1 VSIRRSRPRPS
12 LASAATFNED
22 GVTALYQHLARLLA
36 GHGLPLA
43 DGVLPRVAGRTST
56 DAASVIPPSRA
67 GYLAEIAATVRGYHE
82 QTARQAAAVRRVQRI
97 AAVRAEVSGDT
108 ERTLA
113 SLLTQAERE
122 VGEDSAA
129 LIAGWPAIKDAY
141 SGQEQVVRIR
151 DRELRTRLRRESLSG
166 SQIPRVALPRYADHG
181 PLYAFTELMSR
192 NAAGSS
198 SLGISRSGTPK
209 SLVSGPAVP
218 APRGVLTDG
227 NTTPTVR
234 SGREQEE
241 SGHGSPRM
249 RVQAACRPQG

>member
-1 VSIRRSRPRPS
+1 M
-12 LASAATFNED
+12 
-22 GVTALYQHLARLLA
+22 
-36 GHGLPLA
+36 
-43 DGVLPRVAGRTST
+43 
-56 DAASVIPPSRA
+56 
-67 GYLAEIAATVRGYHE
+67 AEIAATVRGYHE
-82 QTARQAAAVRRVQRI
+82 QTARQAAAVRRVQRL

-181 PLYAFTELMSR
+181 PC
-192 NAAGSS
+192 
-198 SLGISRSGTPK
+198 TP
-209 SLVSGPAVP
+209 
-218 APRGVLTDG
+218 
-227 NTTPTVR
+227 
-234 SGREQEE
+234 
-241 SGHGSPRM
+241 SPS
-249 RVQAACRPQG
+249 